1 MAVDSN
7 SDPAA
12 RLARLLGFLQ
22 SDPENVSLLSEAAEA
37 ALEERQGDTA
47 LELLQ
52 RRAALSPLGEK
63 ETNIAGLAALQ
74 AGKYEEAADYFS
86 RLLDQHPDEPS
97 LRFNRA
103 WSLSM
108 LKRFEE
114 ALELLDE
121 PTASAL
127 AQAAMLKVQLMHEIG
142 QFDEAAEL
150 ARDYVTLFPEHSGLL
165 AAVSVL
171 AIDVEDI
178 ALAQACASK
187 AGDHPDALTTL
198 GTLALGDARDDDAG
212 VMFDRALAKNA
223 QLPRAWVGKGL
234 VELTR
239 GSPGD
244 AALHIER
251 GAELFNG
258 HIGSWIAAGWAHLL
272 NKNVKAARAAFERAL
287 ALDHNFAESHGSLG
301 VIAILDGNQEEATR
315 LTQTAMRLDKHSFSA
330 ALAQSLLLEA
340 QGKSE
345 LAARIIERA
354 LNTPIDATGATI
366 AQAIAKRTLF
376 AQ

>member
-1 MAVDSN
+1 
-7 SDPAA
+7 
-12 RLARLLGFLQ
+12 
-22 SDPENVSLLSEAAEA
+22 
-37 ALEERQGDTA
+37 
-47 LELLQ
+47 
-52 RRAALSPLGEK
+52 
-63 ETNIAGLAALQ
+63 
-74 AGKYEEAADYFS
+74 
-86 RLLDQHPDEPS
+86 
-97 LRFNRA
+97 
-103 WSLSM
+103 M

-121 PTASAL
+121 PTTRAL
-127 AQAAMLKVQLMHEIG
+127 AQAAMLRVQVMHELG

-150 ARDYVTLFPEHSGLL
+150 ARDYVTLFSEHSGLL

-171 AIDVEDI
+171 AIDIEDI

-198 GTLALGDARDDDAG
+198 GTLALGDARDDEAG

-223 QLPRAWVGKGL
+223 QLPRAWIGKGL

-239 GSPGD
+239 GLPGD
-244 AALHIER
+244 AAQHIER
-251 GAELFNG
+251 GAELFDR

-272 NKNVKAARAAFERAL
+272 NKNVTAARAAFERAH
-287 ALDHNFAESHGSLG
+287 ALDRNFAESHGSLA
-301 VIAILDGNQEEATR
+301 VIAILEGNQEEATR
-315 LTQTAMRLDKHSFSA
+315 LTQTAMRLDNHSFSA

-340 QGKSE
+340 QGKPE
-345 LAARIIERA
+345 IAARIIERT
-354 LNTPIDATGATI
+354 LNIPIDATGATI